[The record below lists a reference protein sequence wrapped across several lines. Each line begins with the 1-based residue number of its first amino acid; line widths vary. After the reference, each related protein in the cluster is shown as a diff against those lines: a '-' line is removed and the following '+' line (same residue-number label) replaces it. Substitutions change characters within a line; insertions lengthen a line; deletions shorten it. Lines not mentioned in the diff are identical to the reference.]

1 MKKEEINEL
10 YKESVEKGY
19 SKRMQELL
27 IKLGANTRS
36 VYDLI
41 TMTPYQA
48 HDLLIEEIKSKNPD
62 FELIK
67 GILEYSVIDVNS
79 KDSNGQTALTWAAE
93 WGKEKPVELLLNHPG
108 INVNLQGKWCC
119 TALMWAALEGKEK
132 VVELLLN
139 HPGIDVN
146 LKDDEG
152 QTALMLAMGLMAK
165 EKVVELLL
173 NHPGIDV
180 KARNLY
186 KGDTAWSLATD
197 SIRQKFPKL
206 NPNS

>member
-1 MKKEEINEL
+1 
-10 YKESVEKGY
+10 
-19 SKRMQELL
+19 
-27 IKLGANTRS
+27 
-36 VYDLI
+36 
-41 TMTPYQA
+41 MTPYQA

-79 KDSNGQTALTWAAE
+79 KDSKGQTALMWAAE

-108 INVNLQGKWCC
+108 INVNLQGKWRC
-119 TALMWAALEGKEK
+119 TALMRAVAEGREK
-132 VVELLLN
+132 CVELLLN
-139 HPGIDVN
+139 HPGINVN
-146 LKDDEG
+146 LRNENDK
-152 QTALMLAMGLMAK
+152 TALMLAMGLRAK